1 MQPAGPKP
9 RGALRRWVVLHGRS
23 EPEQPEAPAPVRRP
37 EPDVPRRPEVVDRSP
52 SVEELEA
59 EDRYQRSRLALYRQ
73 RIIAGKPT
81 TPRRLR
87 EIERAMEGAR
97 ERLRRARRR
106 PADTH

>member
-1 MQPAGPKP
+1 M
-9 RGALRRWVVLHGRS
+9 
-23 EPEQPEAPAPVRRP
+23 EPRP
-37 EPDVPRRPEVVDRSP
+37 EPVSARRPEVVERSP

-106 PADTH
+106 PSDAH